1 MIISFYKQLINFHF
15 FFILNNL
22 GLIFYPIILYFNKFF
37 KKKMLLF
44 STFNGKNY
52 EKLIRSSN
60 FVEISD
66 IEIMIELSLINKFNE
81 IYLSKL
87 KKFLSDTQEEGK
99 YIREVI
105 EENNYFVFLIN
116 IKKLFTL
123 YNEIFPYQIVQND
136 LTNENPE
143 KIFMSID
150 ICMQYFFNL
159 NKEDYL
165 IKSLGLNLN
174 CVDTDINNLDIWK
187 EYSDIIKKRSNRQLK
202 NEFKNIFELQQLDKM
217 MNNPLVTCDYNI
229 SDYYEIDEYQ
239 DGNFSELEL
248 TIGFVNYFIYITPT
262 RISIDLLYCIISNFY
277 SYLQPVNLDELDL
290 LNSDILRNLNIF
302 ILKNIKPL
310 FFPCTKIILDNKDK

>member
-1 MIISFYKQLINFHF
+1 MIISFYKQLINSHF
-15 FFILNNL
+15 FFILNSL
-22 GLIFYPIILYFNKFF
+22 DLIFYPIISYFNKFL
-37 KKKMLLF
+37 KKKMFLF
-44 STFNGKNY
+44 STLNGKND

-81 IYLSKL
+81 IYLLKL
-87 KKFLSDTQEEGK
+87 KKFLSDTQEEGE

-105 EENNYFVFLIN
+105 EENNYFVFSIN

-136 LTNENPE
+136 LTNENLG

-159 NKEDYL
+159 NKEEYL

-174 CVDTDINNLDIWK
+174 YVDADINNLDIWK
-187 EYSDIIKKRSNRQLK
+187 KYSEIIEKRSTKQLK
-202 NEFKNIFELQQLDKM
+202 NEFKNIFELQQLEKM
-217 MNNPLVTCDYNI
+217 MNNPLVTCNYNI

-239 DGNFSELEL
+239 DGKFSELEV
-248 TIGFVNYFIYITPT
+248 TIGFVNYFIYITPAT
-262 RISIDLLYCIISNFY
+262 ISVDLLYSIISNFY
-277 SYLQPVNLDELDL
+277 SYLQPVNLNELDL
-290 LNSDILRNLNIF
+290 LNFDILRNLNIF

-310 FFPCTKIILDNKDK
+310 FFPCIKTILDNKDK